1 MITPLEVNM
10 EVQVQKD
17 VVFYDDQLTA
27 VQADD
32 GGIYV
37 SISQLCST
45 LGLAAQSQ
53 RRRIEEHDVLNE
65 GLVQLPVQTAG
76 GKQTVYMLRHDLV
89 PLWLAGVQ
97 GKSTREEVRPKLK
110 RYQMEAAKV
119 LFEAFHEGRLT
130 MEPDLGDLALVSPE
144 SLQAL
149 QMAHAIVALARNQIL
164 IEQRLGGRIENLEMR
179 LETVEDALAPKDRY
193 VTQDQ
198 ASQLSQAVKAV
209 ALALGKKSGRNEFQ
223 GVYGELYRRHGITS
237 YKLLPARQFERAMG
251 WLTEWYQS
259 ITGDDLPF

>member
-1 MITPLEVNM
+1 M
-10 EVQVQKD
+10 EVRVQKE
-17 VVFYDDQLTA
+17 VAFYDDQLTA

-32 GGIYV
+32 GQIYV
-37 SISQLCST
+37 SLSQMCGAI
-45 LGLAAQSQ
+45 GLAPRMQ
-53 RRRIEEHDVLNE
+53 RRRIEDHDVLGE
-65 GLVQLPVQTAG
+65 GLTQLAIQTAG
-76 GKQTVYMLRHDLV
+76 GKQTAYMLRHDLV
-89 PLWLAGVQ
+89 PLWLAGIQ
-97 GKSTREEVRPKLK
+97 GRLTSDEVRKKLK

-119 LFEAFHEGRLT
+119 LNEAFQEGRLT
-130 MEPDLGDLALVSPE
+130 IDPDLGDLALVSPE

-149 QMAHAIVALARNQIL
+149 QMAHAIVALARNQVL
-164 IEQRLGGRIENLEMR
+164 LEQRLGGRIDNLESR
-179 LETVEDALAPKDRY
+179 LDTVEDALAPKDRY

-223 GVYGELYRRHGITS
+223 GVYGELYRRFGITS

-259 ITGDDLPF
+259 VTGDDLPF